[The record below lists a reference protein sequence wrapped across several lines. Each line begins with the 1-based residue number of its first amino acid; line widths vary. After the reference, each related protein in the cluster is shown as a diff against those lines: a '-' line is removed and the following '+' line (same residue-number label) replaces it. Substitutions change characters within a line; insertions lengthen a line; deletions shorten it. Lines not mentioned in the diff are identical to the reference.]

1 MDGTN
6 ATLTRMA
13 ALPSPTAARDGLL
26 PGQRQH
32 TINALRRLGGAC
44 ASLVPRT
51 APKLIVPL
59 LLVAILMFWT
69 QTHEASRL
77 RAALSGFSE
86 RSDRA
91 PGTEAFVQGGFHG
104 DRQAAGAGLGV
115 EQQAHSGVA
124 SSSPHAAGVGAAA
137 VVSPTPTAT
146 PAATGASS
154 VAPSAAPSAL
164 PLLLPVKLPHT
175 GDNAILQPQ
184 ACAHNLDAILNGLRP
199 AWRWRGKGLFAV
211 AAGTNGARWLR
222 DTAPH
227 FLERNFDVAVLAF
240 DDHTWANE
248 TWTRY
253 PRVRII
259 EEKGFKF
266 PLAVKHF
273 PASALREGGYS
284 HLLLWDDDIRLMPG
298 FDADEMLMLLQ
309 AAPHVRVAAPFVTG
323 ECHFA
328 CWVDKPKQAHALIT
342 TPETMVPAYSI
353 DAWECLSTLVD
364 ASQPEAWGVDSVAA
378 GCLCAKA
385 AGTAVH
391 SMSQLVLL
399 QHGVEHMSGK
409 SLTGTSAFNYQ
420 RARASENRIVSLAQ
434 GSPGGAECIAE
445 GRTYRGASDW
455 ARTAR
460 GACFAPIPANE
471 Q

>member
-1 MDGTN
+1 
-6 ATLTRMA
+6 
-13 ALPSPTAARDGLL
+13 LL
-26 PGQRQH
+26 LGQRHH
-32 TINALRRLGGAC
+32 TISALGSLGGAC
-44 ASLVPRT
+44 SSLQPRT
-51 APKLIVPL
+51 APKLVVPL
-59 LLVAILMFWT
+59 LLVAILIFWT
-69 QTHEASRL
+69 QTYEASRL
-77 RAALSGFSE
+77 RAALGGFSE

-91 PGTEAFVQGGFHG
+91 PDTETFSVGGFHG
-104 DRQAAGAGLGV
+104 NRQAAGAGLGA
-115 EQQAHSGVA
+115 EQQAHPGA
-124 SSSPHAAGVGAAA
+124 ESSSPQSAGDGAAA
-137 VVSPTPTAT
+137 FVSPTPSATPTVTAT
-146 PAATGASS
+146 STSS
-154 VAPSAAPSAL
+154 IAPSAAPSAL

-175 GDNAILQPQ
+175 GDNAILQPR
-184 ACAHNLDAILNGLRP
+184 ACAHNLEAILNGLRP
-199 AWRWRGKGLFAV
+199 AWRWRGKGLFVV
-211 AAGTNGARWLR
+211 AAGTNGARWLQ

-227 FLERNFDVAVLAF
+227 FLERNFDIAVLAF
-240 DDHTWANE
+240 DNHTWANE
-248 TWTRY
+248 TWTHS
-253 PRVRII
+253 PRVRVIA
-259 EEKGFKF
+259 EKGFKF

-273 PASALREGGYS
+273 PASALREAGYS
-284 HLLLWDDDIRLMPG
+284 HLLLWDDDIRLLPG

-323 ECHFA
+323 DCHFA

-353 DAWECLSTLVD
+353 DAWECLSALVD
-364 ASQPEAWGVDSVAA
+364 VSQPEAWGIDSVAA

-409 SLTGTSAFNYQ
+409 SLTGTSAFNFQ
-420 RARASENRIVSLAQ
+420 RARASENRIVGLAQ
-434 GSPGGAECIAE
+434 GAPGGAECIAE

-460 GACFAPIPANE
+460 GACFAPIPA